1 MSPDAIVSYPTAD
14 IHVLPLDEAFKT
26 AYPAPAR
33 RLVSQWPPA
42 QAEYLRVYLKE
53 IGCKTVVMEQHYID
67 RVFMHDDAVFYVR
80 NLRSYPNFTKRLH
93 FFTEQFDQNEWKGM
107 IASAANAGHAS
118 VETRL
123 QRHYCGFSVVRPLP
137 DSPVGRTLLSAHATR
152 APADS
157 TSLFPTI
164 RKHAAHLAGFRL
176 TIDGVP
182 FQQQDM
188 GVSAC
193 ATTALWS
200 ALDSVAAIEEIPG
213 ASPATITEAATRYP
227 LQEGRPFPTEGLTVR
242 QICEATRAAGFSP
255 LVIRSTNVPEDR
267 LQIFSYVRSGF
278 SPVLGLIST
287 RDGSPGHAVC
297 GVGLRCGEI
306 EPRTNPGFA
315 FRDASTA
322 LRGLYIHDDRLGP
335 YAFAE
340 LSPLTDRRTG
350 VVRTRV
356 AIEWPDKT
364 PDEEWLLHAIV
375 VPVPQKLRLTITRIR
390 RIGLLA
396 AEAVGVALP
405 EPQTTLECHYD
416 FARRYITNAYT
427 FGLSDQGMYAL
438 ACQTPLSRLV
448 GVIEIAGPGGPLVD
462 VLLDTTEANPE
473 PAVLACVKRSA
484 LGNEDDLL
492 RALARYFGAK
502 PIL

>member
-1 MSPDAIVSYPTAD
+1 MLPDSIIPYPTAD
-14 IHVLPLDEAFKT
+14 IHVLPLDEAFK
-26 AYPAPAR
+26 AVFQAPAR
-33 RLVSQWPPA
+33 QLIDQWPPA
-42 QAEYLRVYLKE
+42 QVEYLRVYLKE
-53 IGCKTVVMEQHYID
+53 IGCKTVVIEQHYID

-93 FFTEQFDQNEWKGM
+93 FFAEQFDQNEWKVM
-107 IASAANAGHAS
+107 IAGAANAGHAA

-123 QRHYCGFSVVRPLP
+123 QRNYCGFSVVRPLP
-137 DSPVGRTLLSAHATR
+137 DSPVGRTLLPAHPTR
-152 APADS
+152 APADNS
-157 TSLFPTI
+157 SLFPTT
-164 RKHAAHLAGFRL
+164 RKHTAHLAGFRL

-255 LVIRSTNVPEDR
+255 IVIRSTNLADDR
-267 LQIFSYVRSGF
+267 LQIFSYMRSGF

-287 RDGSPGHAVC
+287 KDGSLGHAVC
-297 GVGLRCGEI
+297 GVGLRCGEVL
-306 EPRTNPGFA
+306 PKTDPNFA
-315 FRDASTA
+315 FQDAATA

-340 LSPLTDRRTG
+340 LSPFTDRRTG
-350 VVRTRV
+350 AIRTGV
-356 AIEWPDKT
+356 AIQWPDKI

-375 VPVPQKLRLTITRIR
+375 IPVPQKLRLTITRIR

-396 AEAVGVALP
+396 AQAVGLALS
-405 EPQTTLECHYD
+405 EPQTTLECRYD
-416 FARRYITNAYT
+416 FARRYITSAYT

-448 GVIEIAGPGGPLVD
+448 GVAEIARPGGPVID

-473 PAVLACVKRSA
+473 PAVLACVKRTA

-492 RALARYFGAK
+492 RALARCFGAK